1 MKGDSIFFSFWT
13 RCSRH
18 SRLAR
23 GGTSS
28 CVPNQKGWFMIFTGK
43 WNLGLWFEILR
54 SLEEN
59 NHRPPP
65 PLLPCTTIGT
75 SSSQRHY
82 NPTYP
87 PSPNI
92 HSRPGNKDYQLLPRP
107 CSFSP
112 FLSLPQL
119 SSTPPSIHPTIQ
131 LSLLLGLHFLPGVPI
146 FFNFLLQHRL
156 HFIAYYLPSVLTL
169 LLPLSCF
176 LVQHTLLWIW
186 LY

>member
-1 MKGDSIFFSFWT
+1 MVTFLQATMKRDSIFFSFWT

-59 NHRPPP
+59 NHHPPH

-75 SSSQRHY
+75 SSSSSDI
-82 NPTYP
+82 TTLP
-87 PSPNI
+87 P
-92 HSRPGNKDYQLLPRP
+92 H
-107 CSFSP
+107 
-112 FLSLPQL
+112 LPQYPSREQGL
-119 SSTPPSIHPTIQ
+119 PASTP
-131 LSLLLGLHFLPGVPI
+131 SLLLFTILVPSPSLLHPTFHPPNYPAFSPAWLPFPAWRTY
-146 FFNFLLQHRL
+146 LL
-156 HFIAYYLPSVLTL
+156 
-169 LLPLSCF
+169 
-176 LVQHTLLWIW
+176 
-186 LY
+186 